1 MDEIIFFGET
11 TLNNVRITKSFMRC
25 FELTSRLKTIL
36 VFHLLGIPIVANS
49 RTEETWKF
57 VISKFPKLS
66 MWKHKTLS
74 LAVCCEEIKIE
85 RIGCPR
91 SHGGLGINGLSM
103 FNDAFL
109 AKWMWNLFRQIDS
122 LWSKFLTIYGS

>member
-1 MDEIIFFGET
+1 M
-11 TLNNVRITKSFMRC
+11 
-25 FELTSRLKTIL
+25 
-36 VFHLLGIPIVANS
+36 
-49 RTEETWKF
+49 
-57 VISKFPKLS
+57 
-66 MWKHKTLS
+66 
-74 LAVCCEEIKIE
+74 CCEEIKIE

-122 LWSKFLTIYGS
+122 LWSKVLISKYDERRNLVEFEEKYRIYLVERFVGDMILNGLLAW